1 MELGM
6 IEGLVLVAVAVV
18 EERFLM
24 LIREEE
30 DRFRWFGAKLVIL
43 R

>member
-6 IEGLVLVAVAVV
+6 IEELVLVAV

-30 DRFRWFGAKLVIL
+30 DRVRWFGAKLVIL

>member
-6 IEGLVLVAVAVV
+6 IEGLVLVVAVV